1 MGQPTTTSPLDK
13 EKSSPASPIEMVAV
27 PTDSS
32 FPPFSTA
39 NSSNI
44 APITTVG
51 QERRASVA
59 SNSRSVD
66 SLPRRLSKSFQDS
79 DMPRGF
85 LAATA
90 DMTSSV
96 VAAARPRSGTQ
107 RTRSSTLSETEQQQ
121 QQQQQPQLN
130 QPFQLQRAESS
141 GVLAT
146 LDEHKHLDDDDDQT
160 IVANR
165 AAATA
170 SSSSSPDSK
179 KESSEATFQAE
190 RVVTG
195 TAAAAAV
202 GAVAGA
208 GAGAAAG
215 DGAAGDPELFTEYD
229 NGYHFPPRYTTK
241 ESFMH
246 GLRAFGHYMITP
258 TGFLVVLYGA
268 NIIAWGGMLF
278 LLLCNASMC
287 TPTCSNIDSP
297 RRKWIE
303 YDSQVL
309 TGLFCVT
316 AFGLAPWRFRDLY
329 LYLQFKMR
337 KDQRAMRQLA
347 GVHRGWIRLPGSEL
361 LPITTGPG
369 NIPADT
375 PACAIPFPETKIPDA
390 PLTGQRAPPT
400 RPWAIV
406 FVVFMNIMN
415 TLLQAVLCG
424 IMWGLNRYDRP
435 SWSTGLFVALGCI
448 AGALGGLGMFWEG
461 KRVKGIE
468 GVPLTDEDRQKL
480 AHDRAMGVYHYNN
493 LSGKKPKEKGAASD
507 LETGKQV

>member
-13 EKSSPASPIEMVAV
+13 ENSSPALPIEMVAV
-27 PTDSS
+27 PADSYS
-32 FPPFSTA
+32 SPFTS
-39 NSSNI
+39 SSNNI
-44 APITTVG
+44 TPVTTVG

-59 SNSRSVD
+59 SNTRSVD

-107 RTRSSTLSETEQQQ
+107 RTRSSTLSESEQ
-121 QQQQQPQLN
+121 QQQQQPQSP
-130 QPFQLQRAESS
+130 QQSQLQRAESS

-195 TAAAAAV
+195 TAAAAA
-202 GAVAGA
+202 GA

-215 DGAAGDPELFTEYD
+215 AAATGDAELFNEYD

-246 GLRAFGHYMITP
+246 GLRAFGHYLVTP
-258 TGFLVVLYGA
+258 TGFLIVLYGA

-278 LLLCNASMC
+278 LLLCNASKAMC
-287 TPTCSNIDSP
+287 YPTCNNIDSP

-303 YDSQVL
+303 WDSQVL

-329 LYLQFKMR
+329 LYLQFKVR
-337 KDQRAMRQLA
+337 KNQRAMRRLA

-369 NIPADT
+369 SIPADT
-375 PACAIPFPETKIPDA
+375 PVHAIPFPETKIPDA

-406 FVVFMNIMN
+406 FVLFMNIMN
-415 TLLQAVLCG
+415 TILQAVLCG
-424 IMWGLNRYDRP
+424 IMWGMNRYDRP

-480 AHDRAMGVYHYNN
+480 AHDREMGIYHYNN
-493 LSGKKPKEKGAASD
+493 LSGKKPKEKTAAPD
-507 LETGKQV
+507 LEAGK